1 MKKIFVTVKTNSQKV
16 SVDKIDETHFKISV
30 KEPPIEGKAN
40 KAVIEAVASFFDFPK
55 SSIIIISGLRGK
67 KKVLGI
73 LDRTGVRARNL
84 KVV

>member
-16 SVDKIDETHFKISV
+16 SVDKIDETHFRVSV
-30 KEPPIEGKAN
+30 KEQPIEGGRGL
-40 KAVIEAVASFFDFPK
+40 
-55 SSIIIISGLRGK
+55 IISGLRGK